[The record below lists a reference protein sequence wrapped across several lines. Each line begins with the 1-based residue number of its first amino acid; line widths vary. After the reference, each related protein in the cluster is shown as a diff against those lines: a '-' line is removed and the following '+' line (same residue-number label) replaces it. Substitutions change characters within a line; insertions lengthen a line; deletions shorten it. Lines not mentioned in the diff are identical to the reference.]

1 MENIPGN
8 PFQRD
13 PVTTKEPPLRLPA
26 IATGIFFSILVCI
39 FTPYNNI
46 KLQNSPLAGGH
57 FPLAAFAAV
66 LLLLAV
72 ANPLLSVFNRK
83 WRLNSR
89 EVLLI
94 WSMTAVSS
102 GLAYTGLMRT
112 FILNITTPGW
122 LNTFEDIGKEI
133 SPYAPSSLLPGGPDF
148 IRTLYNGL
156 DGGLEMGWIDILSR
170 IPWHAWF
177 APFLLWALFLFL
189 VYSASLGVVG
199 LFSHQWLENEKMN
212 FPLVQVPVTLSK
224 AADVEDALSAFF
236 RNKYF
241 LVGLWIPIL
250 LHGFNGLHT
259 YYPEIPELPTVLL
272 AQPYIPREGILAG
285 LYKMKIYIIPAFIGF
300 AFLASKQISFS
311 FWFFFLLGGIFPG
324 LLGTLGWKIPSA
336 SIGTVF
342 GPTLTRVEE
351 MQTIGAVTVFFLF
364 IVWLARYHLLA
375 VFRSLLGKKT
385 DNGQFHGLL
394 SPQVSVFLFSGGLV
408 GAGIWLSFFGMDFW
422 SAVIFLAVCFISQL
436 VASRVICQGGIPYF
450 TLVLA
455 PSDGFLSFFGTHS
468 LQASTLFLG
477 AVVQKIAFV
486 DFRESLIPFLFQSSK
501 LSDGSHPRRRFLW
514 GIVLAMICGVLVTFV
529 AMLALY
535 YKFGI
540 SGLPDSWAVESTRK
554 VHESAA
560 FLIKHPE
567 DVNQWAIIFS
577 IVGGAFMLFLVMGYH
592 LFVWWPLHPIGYLT
606 TYGSAMQILW
616 FGFFIGWLCN
626 SLVLRYG
633 GVKLYAEVKRLFIG
647 LVVGDMV
654 MAIFWLVVG
663 IFAPV
668 SYHVLPL

>member
-1 MENIPGN
+1 MPSQIDPGLI
-8 PFQRD
+8 
-13 PVTTKEPPLRLPA
+13 KEPPLRLSS
-26 IATGIFFSILVCI
+26 IITGLLFSFLVCV

-46 KLQNSPLAGGH
+46 KLQNSPLGGGH

-72 ANPLLSVFNRK
+72 ANPLLSFLNRN
-83 WRLNSR
+83 WRFHSR

-112 FILNITTPGW
+112 FILNITSPGW
-122 LNTFEDIGKEI
+122 LNTFGDIGKEI
-133 SPYAPSSLLPGGPDF
+133 SPYASSNLFPGGADF

-156 DGGLEMGWIDILSR
+156 DGGLEMGWLDILGR
-170 IPWHAWF
+170 IPWHTWVV
-177 APFLLWALFLFL
+177 PFLLWTVFLFL
-189 VYSASLGVVG
+189 VYAAALGVVG
-199 LFSHQWLENEKMN
+199 LFSHQWIENEKMN
-212 FPLVQVPVTLSK
+212 FPLVQVPETLSK
-224 AADVEDALSAFF
+224 GADIGNALSRFVHN
-236 RNKYF
+236 RYF
-241 LVGLWIPIL
+241 LVGLSIPVL
-250 LHGFNGLHT
+250 LHTFNGLHT

-336 SIGTVF
+336 AIGTVF

-351 MQTIGAVTVFFLF
+351 MQTIGAVAVFFLF
-364 IVWLARYHLLA
+364 IVWLARYHLLT
-375 VFRSLLGKKT
+375 VMRDFFGKKT
-385 DNGQFHGLL
+385 ENGEFHGLL
-394 SPQVSVFLFSGGLV
+394 SPQVSVFLFSGGLA
-408 GAGIWLSFFGMDFW
+408 GAGIWLSYFGMDFW
-422 SAVIFLAVCFISQL
+422 SALVFLGICFVSQL

-455 PSDGFLSFFGTHS
+455 PSDGVLAFFGTTF
-468 LQASTLFLG
+468 LPASSLFLG
-477 AVVQKIAFV
+477 TVVQKMAFV
-486 DFRESLIPFLFQSSK
+486 DFRESLMPFLFQSSK
-501 LSDGSHPRRRFLW
+501 LSDGSNPRRRFLW
-514 GIVLAMICGVLVTFV
+514 GIVLAMICGVLVSFV

-567 DVNQWAIIFS
+567 GVNRWAIIFA
-577 IVGGAFMLFLVMGYH
+577 IVGGAFMTFLVMGYH

-654 MAIFWLVVG
+654 MAILWLVVG

>member
-1 MENIPGN
+1 M
-8 PFQRD
+8 Q
-13 PVTTKEPPLRLPA
+13 EPPLRLSA
-26 IATGIFFSILVCI
+26 LITGLFFSILVSV

-57 FPLAAFAAV
+57 FPLAAFGAV
-66 LLLLAV
+66 ILLLAA
-72 ANPLLSVFNRK
+72 ANPLLSMLNRK
-83 WRLNSR
+83 WRFHSR

-94 WSMTAVSS
+94 WSMTAVAS
-102 GLAYTGLMRT
+102 GIAYTGLMRT

-122 LNTFEDIGKEI
+122 LATFGDVGGQI
-133 SPYAPSSLLPGGPDF
+133 SPYAPSSLFPGGSDF
-148 IRTLYNGL
+148 IRSLYNGL
-156 DGGLEMGWIDILSR
+156 DGGPEMGWIDILRS
-170 IPWHAWF
+170 IPWHMWI
-177 APFLLWALFLFL
+177 APFALWALFLFL
-189 VYSASLGVVG
+189 VYAASLGVVG
-199 LFSHQWLENEKMN
+199 LFSHQWIENEKMN
-212 FPLVQVPVTLSK
+212 IPLAQVTENLSK
-224 AADVEDALSAFF
+224 GAGLQNGLPTFF
-236 RNKYF
+236 RNRYF
-241 LVGLWIPIL
+241 LFGLWIPVL
-250 LHGFNGLHT
+250 LHTFNGLHT

-272 AQPYIPREGILAG
+272 AQPYIPREGILMG

-311 FWFFFLLGGIFPG
+311 FWFFFLLGGILPG

-336 SIGTVF
+336 SVGTIF

-351 MQTIGAVTVFFLF
+351 MQTMGAVAVFFLF

-375 VFRSLLGKKT
+375 VFRKLIGRES
-385 DNGQFHGLL
+385 DNVEFQGLL
-394 SPQVSVFLFSGGLV
+394 SPQVSVLLFSGGV
-408 GAGIWLSFFGMDFW
+408 AGAGVWLSFFGMDFL
-422 SAVIFLAVCFISQL
+422 SAVIFLAVCFVSQL

-468 LQASTLFLG
+468 LPGSTIFLG
-477 AVVQKIAFV
+477 AVAQKMAFV
-486 DFRESLIPFLFQSSK
+486 DFRESLMPFLFLSSK
-501 LSDGSHPRRRFLW
+501 LSDGSNPRRRFLV
-514 GIVLAMICGVLVTFV
+514 GILLAIGCGVIVTFV

-567 DVNQWAIIFS
+567 GSNRWAILFAIA
-577 IVGGAFMLFLVMGYH
+577 GGAFMLFLVMGYH
-592 LFVWWPLHPIGYLT
+592 LFVWWPFHPIGYLT
-606 TYGSAMQILW
+606 IYGSAMQILW

-633 GVKLYAEVKRLFIG
+633 GVKLYREVKYLFIG
-647 LVVGDMV
+647 LVVGDMI
-654 MAIFWLVVG
+654 MAMFWLAIG
-663 IFAPV
+663 FFAPV